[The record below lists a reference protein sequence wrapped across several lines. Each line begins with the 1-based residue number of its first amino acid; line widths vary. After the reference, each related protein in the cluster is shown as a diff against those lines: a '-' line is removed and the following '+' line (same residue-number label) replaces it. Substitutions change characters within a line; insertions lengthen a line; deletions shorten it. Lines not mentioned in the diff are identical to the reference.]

1 MDTRRD
7 QIIDIIKREFIGPD
21 PINVP
26 GLIQENGEEIL
37 SSDPPRVRYIAG
49 VLFPHKVKQDDNL
62 QENEPEEIEQE
73 ELDDAG
79 E

>member
-26 GLIQENGEEIL
+26 ELIQSNGEEIL

-49 VLFPHKVKQDDNL
+49 VLFPQKVKQDDNP
-62 QENEPEEIEQE
+62 QESEPEVIEQD
-73 ELDDAG
+73 LYDG
-79 E
+79 Y